1 MWDFSGGQWLGLCA
15 STAEGTGLIPG
26 GEPRSL
32 ILHGVAK
39 KKRNMGDPVQLIRT
53 QEKQSRA
60 QSLLAEWST
69 VIPSTR
75 KRTRNLSWPDTACQG
90 HNFL

>member
-32 ILHGVAK
+32 ILHGMAK
-39 KKRNMGDPVQLIRT
+39 KKKGTWGTQFSSSELRRNNP
-53 QEKQSRA
+53 EPKA
-60 QSLLAEWST
+60 
-69 VIPSTR
+69 
-75 KRTRNLSWPDTACQG
+75 SWQNGPQ
-90 HNFL
+90 